1 MPKDYS
7 KISFIEL
14 KSSLKTQ
21 KDAAATYLKLAE
33 KDGPGSKFSQ
43 YAKEREQI
51 IASIQ
56 AEIDK
61 RIEEDSKESKV

>member
-1 MPKDYS
+1 MDINRFKFLQ
-7 KISFIEL
+7 KL